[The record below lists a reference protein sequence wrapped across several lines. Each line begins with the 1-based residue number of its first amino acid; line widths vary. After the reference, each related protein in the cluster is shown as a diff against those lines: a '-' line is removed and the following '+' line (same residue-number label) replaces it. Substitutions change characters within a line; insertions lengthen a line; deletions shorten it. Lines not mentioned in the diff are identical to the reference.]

1 LRFLQWLADGSIK
14 NKEHIDEGIDHAAD
28 ALVRM
33 LEGKNFGKAIL
44 KVADP
49 E

>member
-1 LRFLQWLADGSIK
+1 MQWLADGSITS
-14 NKEHIDEGIDHAAD
+14 KEHIDVGIDNAAD
-28 ALVRM
+28 AFVAM
-33 LEGKNFGKAIL
+33 LAGKNFGKAIL